1 MSTETLISSWEE
13 AAAKKGVDPNVL
25 PDVSMIPEHL
35 RKFVVAV
42 YKAAIIT
49 EVLNDGWEPNW
60 EDDDEYKYYPWF
72 DMDDASAPA
81 RFSYDDCGCD
91 LTYTYL
97 GSRLVFKTSQLAIY
111 AGKTFIDNY
120 RDMMVIEKIEQD

>member
-13 AAAKKGVDPNVL
+13 AAAKKGIDPNAL

-49 EVLNDGWEPNW
+49 EVLNDGWQPNW

-72 DMDDASAPA
+72 DMNDASAPA
-81 RFSYDDCGCD
+81 RFSFHVYDYDR
-91 LTYTYL
+91 TFSNL
-97 GSRLVFKTSQLAIY
+97 GSRLVFKTRQLAVH
-111 AGKTFIDNY
+111 AGETFIDIY
-120 RDMMVIEKIEQD
+120 RDMMVIEKGEQG